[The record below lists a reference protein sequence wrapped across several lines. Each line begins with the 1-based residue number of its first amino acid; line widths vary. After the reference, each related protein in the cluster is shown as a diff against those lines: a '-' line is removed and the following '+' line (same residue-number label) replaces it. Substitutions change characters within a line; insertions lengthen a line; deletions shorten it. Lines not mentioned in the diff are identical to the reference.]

1 MDPPITACKGRGLG
15 LPPYK
20 PPKPEKGKKKKGK
33 KKGKKGKKGALEP
46 PAKPIDDGD
55 GFRCRTRLS
64 MVHYHKPF
72 RSGAPKGSPSAA
84 GLGTC
89 SSAIITAFAGS
100 GPQAM
105 LRLFVG
111 TAGKQALWMD
121 CQPMRGE
128 SSSQLHQ
135 VQGFDPPTGFTRPWE
150 WLLRMRGTN

>member
-46 PAKPIDDGD
+46 PEKPIDDGD

-72 RSGAPKGSPSAA
+72 GSGAPKGSPSAA
-84 GLGTC
+84 GLVTC
-89 SSAIITAFAGS
+89 SLAIITAFGGS

-105 LRLFVG
+105 SPIGTCFMMRAFPLSSDKPRLFHG
-111 TAGKQALWMD
+111 CRHKS
-121 CQPMRGE
+121 GE
-128 SSSQLHQ
+128 Q
-135 VQGFDPPTGFTRPWE
+135 
-150 WLLRMRGTN
+150 RMRVERL